1 MLTTDTHLTKYKPKA
16 PHFTYNSH
24 LANGLNSFYYCFDKR
39 WNRAVIPTPPH
50 TSLHTW
56 DRDKPCQSTWTRFG
70 VSIHLEATV
79 LSPQFTDI
87 CNTSLETCHLT
98 ACFKASNNIPVST
111 KTRLTSLN
119 GYRRISLTSVVMEI
133 TESLK
138 ALCCPISNQPQLGA
152 DCEQDI
158 QNLTGPRLPA

>member
-1 MLTTDTHLTKYKPKA
+1 MLTTDTHLMKYKPKA
-16 PHFTYNSH
+16 PHLTYNSH

-39 WNRAVIPTPPH
+39 WNRAVIPPTPLSILETEINPVKARGPD
-50 TSLHTW
+50 LAF
-56 DRDKPCQSTWTRFG
+56 PST
-70 VSIHLEATV
+70 LKQ

-133 TESLK
+133 TESLT
-138 ALCCPISNQPQLGA
+138 ALCCPISNQAQLGA